1 MIMYLALSSIHRLL
15 IELFTNMEVDL
26 GGTHAGGCFD
36 VELLTVLT
44 DFHVGV
50 GGRCSSH
57 LPQHG
62 VHS

>member
-1 MIMYLALSSIHRLL
+1 MYLALSPIHRLL
-15 IELFTNMEVDL
+15 IEFFTDVEVDL

-50 GGRCSSH
+50 GGRCPGH